1 MNAPVSHLASGWRE
15 RPTAR
20 EAAAELHAAGEALC
34 RAARVI
40 AELASP
46 KGQPEG
52 PPAASQQSRD
62 APVDRLSG
70 KQLGA
75 IRAASRRA
83 GLSRDRLAALLVEL
97 TGKQEPNAL
106 SRSQTTRARSQL
118 FGASGLISFGST

>member
-1 MNAPVSHLASGWRE
+1 MNAPVSHLPSGQRP

-40 AELASP
+40 AELGSS
-46 KGQPEG
+46 KGHPEVPHAAPQQPREE
-52 PPAASQQSRD
+52 PIE
-62 APVDRLSG
+62 RLSG

-83 GLSRDRLAALLVEL
+83 GLSRDRLASLLVEL
-97 TGKQEPNAL
+97 TGKQEPSAL
-106 SRSQTTRARSQL
+106 SRSDASIVLDKLSTLTGYTR
-118 FGASGLISFGST
+118 

>member
-97 TGKQEPNAL
+97 TGKQEPSAL
-106 SRSQTTRARSQL
+106 SRSDASIVLDKLSTLTGYTR
-118 FGASGLISFGST
+118 

>member
-97 TGKQEPNAL
+97 TGKQEQSAL
-106 SRSQTTRARSQL
+106 SRSDASIVLDKLSTLTGYTR
-118 FGASGLISFGST
+118 

>member
-1 MNAPVSHLASGWRE
+1 MNAPVSRLPSGRRG

-40 AELASP
+40 AELGAAS
-46 KGQPEG
+46 GRSEVA
-52 PPAASQQSRD
+52 PPAPDQSRE
-62 APVDRLSG
+62 APIERLSG

-97 TGKQEPNAL
+97 TGKQEPGAL
-106 SRSQTTRARSQL
+106 SRSEASIVLDKLSTMTGYTR
-118 FGASGLISFGST
+118 